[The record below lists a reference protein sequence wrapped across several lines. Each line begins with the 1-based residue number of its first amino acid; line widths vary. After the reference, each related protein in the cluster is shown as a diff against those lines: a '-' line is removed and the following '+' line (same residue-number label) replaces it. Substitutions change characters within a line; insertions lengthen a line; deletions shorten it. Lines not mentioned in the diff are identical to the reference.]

1 MYLHARGACDFFLFL
16 RRDHDPA
23 TAAAVA
29 VHRACNNR
37 LRYNATAPSSRQHHA
52 RDRSALYCCVE
63 LLWKAP
69 EIHHPSH
76 LLVPGISRLLLL
88 SMFCFVRHKT
98 QMHVTAHNCS
108 VSAKSTL
115 QLASQSRPAA
125 KATPCTC
132 GRYALYVVELLSN
145 LRSVTHHIYLLELCS
160 SYMLHVFARTWG
172 IRFFSFFAARS

>member
-1 MYLHARGACDFFLFL
+1 MDKTTSRGFSKTLFNFHRTYVFFVFL

-37 LRYNATAPSSRQHHA
+37 LQRRYNATAPISRQHHT

-76 LLVPGISRLLLL
+76 LMVPGISRLLLSL
-88 SMFCFVRHKT
+88 FCFVRHKT
-98 QMHVTAHNCS
+98 QIHVTAHNCS
-108 VSAKSTL
+108 ASAKSTL
-115 QLASQSRPAA
+115 QPASQSRPAA
-125 KATPCTC
+125 A
-132 GRYALYVVELLSN
+132 GNA
-145 LRSVTHHIYLLELCS
+145 
-160 SYMLHVFARTWG
+160 MHVW
-172 IRFFSFFAARS
+172 